1 MFQTAERTL
10 HTVVGPS
17 IEARFLGNAP
27 WGYYKYKYPK
37 SLRRESG
44 AIGGKVFFYK
54 ALLCGGAVEPAADE
68 VADYRWLTAA
78 ELRQQLLSSYHRSLQ
93 RLLIDQH

>member
-1 MFQTAERTL
+1 M
-10 HTVVGPS
+10 VGPS
-17 IEARFLGNAP
+17 IEAQFLGNAP

-54 ALLCGGAVEPAADE
+54 AVLRSGTVEPAADE
-68 VADYRWLTAA
+68 VADHRWLTAA
-78 ELRQQLLSSYHRSLQ
+78 ELRQQLLSSYYRALQ
-93 RLLIDQH
+93 RLLVDQH